1 MKDLRYA
8 MLKQRTQVA
17 KDKFRLKHADAFK
30 LAMEVDK
37 LKNDITHL
45 ESTLIETTEN
55 YERMMDAHENQR

>member
-45 ESTLIETTEN
+45 ESTL
-55 YERMMDAHENQR
+55 